1 MLIIRTK
8 SVYGVDRH
16 YPANKTAEVF
26 SKLLNKKSFSLQD
39 LKTIKNGL
47 GEKINFVNLQP
58 EL

>member
-1 MLIIRTK
+1 MLMIKTK

-16 YPANKTAEVF
+16 YPANGKAEVF